1 MASSAGDGADTLS
14 ALKNLRKSKR
24 ISFTNRLKHLK
35 EILGHLKGT
44 KDDILVALNLMNNA
58 WEAEVEAQGQIL
70 QQLALSD
77 LKDLNSEAEQ
87 HEERAKVEA
96 ERAIQTNDN
105 GSASAPGQVT
115 ELATTLRL
123 QNQYESKIKP
133 FNGTYKEWP
142 SWIGS
147 FMENVESQPLSDT
160 DKNNILRNCLKG
172 PVKDVAAAFR
182 DLGSTYKT
190 LLEALKKEYYK
201 PLDIMSDLV
210 DELVQFTPC
219 NKEVAENLTKLTN
232 TLNSCLSVFEIYGC
246 EASKHP
252 EAIISIVRSKFPSK
266 TRGAWSKA
274 TRECCAPKNASLKT
288 RGLRSRED
296 DQCFIVFVFF
306 EFCHSDFELV
316 LIKLSISRNRRLSYG
331 LNIGDSGLEILKN
344 NRGCDGRSIELP
356 PLHLLDSQVLDRFD
370 CLS

>member
-1 MASSAGDGADTLS
+1 MATCAVDGADTLS

-35 EILGHLKGT
+35 EILGHPKGT

-87 HEERAKVEA
+87 HEEREREYMRAKVEA
-96 ERAIQTNDN
+96 DRAIQTDDN

-115 ELATTLRL
+115 ELATALRL

-147 FMENVESQPLSDT
+147 FMENLESQPSSDT

-172 PVKDVAAAFR
+172 PAKDVAAAFR

-190 LLEALKKEYYK
+190 LLKALKKEYYK

-210 DELVQFTPC
+210 EELVQFPPC
-219 NKEVAENLTKLTN
+219 NKDVAENLTKVTN
-232 TLNSCLSVFEIYGC
+232 TLKSCFSVFEIYGC

-252 EAIISIVRSKFPSK
+252 EVIISIVRSTFPSK

-274 TRECCAPKNASLKT
+274 TREYKLEDRKDLMNKFIDFLDEKCTIAAAQAAAYKSKLQVKREEPSKKKSMAFVSQGKEEKAASNVPLEKKKVT
-288 RGLRSRED
+288 CMLCDED
-296 DQCFIVFVFF
+296 
-306 EFCHSDFELV
+306 
-316 LIKLSISRNRRLSYG
+316 
-331 LNIGDSGLEILKN
+331 
-344 NRGCDGRSIELP
+344 
-356 PLHLLDSQVLDRFD
+356 HLAKACKV
-370 CLS
+370 